1 MTNIEALD
9 SAMRLSAVFV
19 ASRAITKKEGVAP
32 TPEQFI
38 TICNSSIRVLNALIM
53 KMAEDENISP
63 WEMEERARVI
73 VDEHKRASEQ

>member
-19 ASRAITKKEGVAP
+19 ASRAITRKKGVAP
-32 TPEQFI
+32 TTEQFI
-38 TICNSSIRVLNALIM
+38 TICNSSITVLNALIM

-63 WEMEERARVI
+63 WEIKERARI
-73 VDEHKRASEQ
+73 IIEEHKRLTS